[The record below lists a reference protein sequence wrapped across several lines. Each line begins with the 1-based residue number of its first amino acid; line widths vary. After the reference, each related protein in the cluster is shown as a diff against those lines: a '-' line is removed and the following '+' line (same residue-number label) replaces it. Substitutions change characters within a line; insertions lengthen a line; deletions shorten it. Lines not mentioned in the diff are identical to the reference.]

1 MAENAPNPTTQ
12 KPTPAKPGVPKR
24 TGPAPDAGHV
34 PITEEMDSA
43 KWTLPPLVPMVAVI
57 VVLAAIVGVV
67 AWVLRAKPVGEG
79 AVTNVFAVQTDPNN
93 VMVEVRARVQN
104 VGKKQLWIRNLKAKM
119 KTDGKEYEDDAAST
133 VDFQRYFQ
141 AFPDLAQ
148 HQSTPLV
155 AESKIPGGAQQE
167 GMIIVAFPVS
177 KEQFDKRE
185 SLSVIVEPYD
195 QRPVVIAEGR

>member
-1 MAENAPNPTTQ
+1 MAENAPNSTAQ

-43 KWTLPPLVPMVAVI
+43 KWTLPPLVPMVAVVI
-57 VVLAAIVGVV
+57 VLAAIVGIV

>member
-1 MAENAPNPTTQ
+1 MADNAPNPAAPRPSAP
-12 KPTPAKPGVPKR
+12 KPAAPRRGT
-24 TGPAPDAGHV
+24 PDAGHV

-43 KWTLPPLVPMVAVI
+43 KWTLPPIMPVVTVI
-57 VVLAAIVGVV
+57 IVLAAIIGIF
-67 AWVLRAKPVGEG
+67 AWVFRAKPAGEG
-79 AVTNVFAVQTDPNN
+79 AVTGVFAVQIDPSN
-93 VMVEVRARVQN
+93 VMVEVRARVLN

-119 KTDGKEYEDDAAST
+119 KTDGREYEDDAAST

-155 AESKIPGGAQQE
+155 AESKIPAGAQQE

-185 SLSVIVEPYD
+185 SLSVIIEPYD
-195 QRPVVIAEGR
+195 QRPVVIAEVK